1 MINDQKI
8 LNCISLLNEANRLKK
23 EAQRNLYNALY
34 ELNDTLAKRWIELT
48 KELEHIESQISE
60 RGSDFCKKYGHTYD
74 YYSSRINNR
83 KYKIDS
89 YSLYLPTAYSHN
101 NHIEARTI
109 HKKTCLICNAS
120 RDCKDKYQLSQK
132 LFDTNDVLDKVP
144 YDKDEFHKIDQVLR
158 KKSLVYEDELEKVNT
173 NILLE
178 LFTRSQQIRL
188 ELIEIIKQRD
198 EISSLMKMT

>member
-34 ELNDTLAKRWIELT
+34 ELNDTLAKRLIQLT

-109 HKKTCLICNAS
+109 HKKSCLICKAS
-120 RDCKDKYQLSQK
+120 LDCKNKLLLSQK
-132 LFDTNDVLDKVP
+132 SSDTNDVIDITP
-144 YDKDEFHKIDQVLR
+144 YDKDEFYKIDHVL
-158 KKSLVYEDELEKVNT
+158 KEKSVVYEDESKNT
-173 NILLE
+173 KILLE
-178 LFTRSQQIRL
+178 LFTKSQQIRL
-188 ELIEIIKQRD
+188 ELIEIRKQRD
-198 EISSLMKMT
+198 EISLLIKMT